1 MIEEIKISQENYSY
15 LNRDSSDIFIN
26 KNQSKEDNQ
35 NKSKVIN
42 VKNND
47 KLSITGK
54 ELSDAEEREVKA
66 LKEIDARVKAHEQAH
81 IAAGGSLVRGGASF
95 TYKKGPDG
103 RDYAVAGEVKI
114 DASPDPNNPEAT
126 IRKMQ
131 QVKRAALAPVDPSP
145 QDRKVAI
152 EATQI
157 ENQANMELAQQ
168 RKNLDK
174 YANNPSFN
182 NSYSTPPIKS
192 LKNSL
197 SKKINILI

>member
-1 MIEEIKISQENYSY
+1 MIEEIKISQESYSY
-15 LNRDSSDIFIN
+15 FNRDSGDIFIN

-35 NKSKVIN
+35 NKSKVI
-42 VKNND
+42 NND

-81 IAAGGSLVRGGASF
+81 IAAGGNLVRGGASF
-95 TYKKGPDG
+95 SYKRGPDG

-131 QVKRAALAPVDPSP
+131 QVRRAALAPVDPSP
-145 QDRKVAI
+145 QDRKVAM
-152 EATQI
+152 EATLI

-174 YANNPSFN
+174 YANNSNFN
-182 NSYSTPPIKS
+182 NSYSTTPIQS

>member
-1 MIEEIKISQENYSY
+1 MIEEIKISQESYSY
-15 LNRDSSDIFIN
+15 FNRDSGDIFIIKNQEKKDN
-26 KNQSKEDNQ
+26 KNQSK
-35 NKSKVIN
+35 VIN
-42 VKNND
+42 SD
-47 KLSITGK
+47 KLSISGK

-145 QDRKVAI
+145 QDRKVAL

-157 ENQANMELAQQ
+157 ENQAFMELAQQ

>member
-157 ENQANMELAQQ
+157 ENQAFMELAQQ

>member
-15 LNRDSSDIFIN
+15 LNRDSGDIFIN

-35 NKSKVIN
+35 NKSKVI
-42 VKNND
+42 NND

-81 IAAGGSLVRGGASF
+81 IAAGGNLVRGGASF
-95 TYKKGPDG
+95 SYKKGPDG
-103 RDYAVAGEVKI
+103 RDYAIAGEVKI
-114 DASPDPNNPEAT
+114 DASPEPDNPEAT

-131 QVKRAALAPVDPSP
+131 QVRRAALAPADPSP
-145 QDRKVAI
+145 QDRKVAM

-174 YANNPSFN
+174 YANNSNFN
-182 NSYSTPPIKS
+182 NSYSTTPIQS

>member
-1 MIEEIKISQENYSY
+1 MIEDIKISQESYSY
-15 LNRDSSDIFIN
+15 FNRDSGDIFIN

-35 NKSKVIN
+35 NKSKVI
-42 VKNND
+42 NND

-81 IAAGGSLVRGGASF
+81 IAAGGNLVRGGASF
-95 TYKKGPDG
+95 SYKRGPDG

-131 QVKRAALAPVDPSP
+131 QVRRAALAPVDPSP
-145 QDRKVAI
+145 QDRKVAM

-174 YANNPSFN
+174 YANNSNFN
-182 NSYSTPPIKS
+182 NSYSTTPIQS

>member
-15 LNRDSSDIFIN
+15 LNRDSGDIFIN

-42 VKNND
+42 ND

-54 ELSDAEEREVKA
+54 ELSDAEEREIKA

-81 IAAGGSLVRGGASF
+81 IAAGGNLVRGGASF
-95 TYKKGPDG
+95 SYKRGPDG

-131 QVKRAALAPVDPSP
+131 QVRRAALAPVDPSP
-145 QDRKVAI
+145 QDRKVAM
-152 EATQI
+152 EATLI

-174 YANNPSFN
+174 YANNSNFN
-182 NSYSTPPIKS
+182 NSYSTTPIQS

>member
-15 LNRDSSDIFIN
+15 LNRDSGDIFIN

-42 VKNND
+42 ND

-54 ELSDAEEREVKA
+54 ELSDAEEREIKA

-81 IAAGGSLVRGGASF
+81 IAAGGNLVRGGASF
-95 TYKKGPDG
+95 SYKRGPDG

-131 QVKRAALAPVDPSP
+131 QVRRAALAPVDPSP
-145 QDRKVAI
+145 QDRKVAM
-152 EATQI
+152 EATLI
-157 ENQANMELAQQ
+157 ENQANMELTQQ

-174 YANNPSFN
+174 YANNSNFN
-182 NSYSTPPIKS
+182 NSYSTKPIQS

>member
-15 LNRDSSDIFIN
+15 LNRDSGDIFIN

-35 NKSKVIN
+35 NKSKVI
-42 VKNND
+42 NND

-81 IAAGGSLVRGGASF
+81 IAAGGNLVRGGASF
-95 TYKKGPDG
+95 SYKRGPDG

-131 QVKRAALAPVDPSP
+131 QVRRAALAPVDPSP
-145 QDRKVAI
+145 QDRKVAM
-152 EATQI
+152 EATLI

-174 YANNPSFN
+174 YANNSNFN
-182 NSYSTPPIKS
+182 NSYSTTPIQS

>member
-157 ENQANMELAQQ
+157 ENQAFMELAQQ

-197 SKKINILI
+197 SKKLNILI

>member
-15 LNRDSSDIFIN
+15 LNRDNEDIFIN
-26 KNQSKEDNQ
+26 KNQEKKDNKSQ
-35 NKSKVIN
+35 SKVIN
-42 VKNND
+42 TD

-131 QVKRAALAPVDPSP
+131 QVKRAALAPADPSP
-145 QDRKVAI
+145 QDRKVAM

-157 ENQANMELAQQ
+157 ENQASMELAQQ
-168 RKNLDK
+168 KKSLDK
-174 YANNPSFN
+174 YANNSN
-182 NSYSTPPIKS
+182 IKNSYSTPPIQS